1 MAVPVTSAET
11 LTTGTPMALF
21 KTDVGQIT
29 VHVHPYAAAP
39 DGQRFL
45 VNEFSGTPDRITVV
59 RNWTSL
65 VR

>member
-1 MAVPVTSAET
+1 MFSYPRSAQEV
-11 LTTGTPMALF
+11 LAALE
-21 KTDVGQIT
+21 
-29 VHVHPYAAAP
+29 AA

-45 VNEFSGTPDRITVV
+45 VNEFSGTPDRSPVV